1 MISADVSHALAAGQ
15 AVVALESTI
24 LAHGLPWPDNLAIGQ
39 ALEAEVRA
47 HGAVPATIALLD
59 GVPHIGLSETQLE
72 RVARDGQ
79 RFAKA
84 GAADLAVAIVRG
96 SSAATTVSATA
107 VLAARAGIAVF
118 ATGGIGGVHRGNSGD
133 VSSDLTTLARERIAV
148 VSAGAKAIL
157 DLPRTVEM
165 LETLGVLM
173 LGYGT
178 DEFPAFYTRQS
189 GIALEHRVDTPDETA
204 QMLAAHWALDRGG
217 VLVANPCPVE
227 AALDALTI
235 EAAIANALAEAQVQR
250 IVGKPLTP
258 FLLAHLA
265 RATEGQSIAANR
277 ALALNNARVG
287 AQIAVAH
294 AAAKQSTRSG

>member
-1 MISADVSHALAAGQ
+1 
-15 AVVALESTI
+15 
-24 LAHGLPWPDNLAIGQ
+24 
-39 ALEAEVRA
+39 
-47 HGAVPATIALLD
+47 TIALLD
-59 GVPHIGLSETQLE
+59 GVPHIGLSEAQLE

-84 GAADLAVAIVRG
+84 GAADLAVVIVRG
-96 SSAATTVSATA
+96 TSAATTVSATA

-189 GIALEHRVDTPDETA
+189 GIALEHRVDTPAETA
-204 QMLAAHWALDRGG
+204 RILAAHWALDRGG
-217 VLVANPCPVE
+217 VLVANPCPPE
-227 AALDALTI
+227 AALDAPTI

-250 IVGKPLTP
+250 IVGKP
-258 FLLAHLA
+258 
-265 RATEGQSIAANR
+265 
-277 ALALNNARVG
+277 
-287 AQIAVAH
+287 
-294 AAAKQSTRSG
+294 